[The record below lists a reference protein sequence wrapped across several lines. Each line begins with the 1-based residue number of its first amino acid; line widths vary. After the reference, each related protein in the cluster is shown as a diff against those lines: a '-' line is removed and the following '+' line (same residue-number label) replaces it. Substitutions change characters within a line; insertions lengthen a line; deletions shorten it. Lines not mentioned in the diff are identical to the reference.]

1 MGVKMLLMQPKKI
14 NRGANWTYVVLK
26 SAQLLLEEDVEEEAC
41 PGAGGGVVIG
51 C

>member
-1 MGVKMLLMQPKKI
+1 MLLTQPKKI
-14 NRGANWTYVVLK
+14 NREANWTYVVLK